1 MNSTNSELLLSWVE
15 LYIRKSSLRREVT
28 TPSERLCVI
37 LRHLVTRDAHITI
50 GLSYRLSPTTVG
62 RIIRETTQVN
72 WNCLVEKGYMN
83 APRSTRELR
92 QISAEFTEQWNFS
105 YCIGTIDGKNIKIK
119 APARSGSTYFNKKKT
134 FSIVLEK
141 KAMVKNLTTVHLE
154 LLLKTSY

>member
-62 RIIRETTQVN
+62 RIVRETTQVN

-83 APRSTRELR
+83 APRATREWR
-92 QISAEFTEQWNFS
+92 QISAKFTKEWNFPH
-105 YCIGTIDGKNIKIK
+105 CIGAIDGKHVNIQ
-119 APARSGSTYFNKKKT
+119 APARSASTYFNYKKS
-134 FSIVLEK
+134 FRIVLLAICNAK
-141 KAMVKNLTTVHLE
+141 YRKCW
-154 LLLKTSY
+154 KTK